1 MTSDRQIS
9 SNGINRRRSGGPRT
23 AVGKASSRRNALQ
36 HGLSVSVLNEPAM
49 CFEVEKLAR
58 AIAGA
63 GADEAQLSQA
73 RIIAEA
79 QFDLVR
85 IQGAKGAL
93 MNSHM
98 AELMSSRAVVPGEDV
113 TLDSERGDARVEGD
127 DSSVQGGCAPEFAIP
142 PTIEIM
148 RQLSRLERYECRA
161 ISRRRRA
168 MRAFLVFSAK

>member
-1 MTSDRQIS
+1 MTSERMIAS
-9 SNGINRRRSGGPRT
+9 NRSNGCRSRGPRT
-23 AVGKASSRRNALQ
+23 AAGKASSRRNALL
-36 HGLSVSVLNEPAM
+36 HGLSVSVLNELAM
-49 CFEVEKLAR
+49 CLEVEKLAR

-63 GADEAQLSQA
+63 GADDAQLSRA

-85 IQGAKGAL
+85 IQGAKTTI

-98 AELMSSRAVVPGEDV
+98 AELMSSGAVVPGEDV
-113 TLDSERGDARVEGD
+113 TLHSERGDDDVEGD
-127 DSSVQGGCAPEFAIP
+127 DPSVEGGCAPDFAIP

-168 MRAFLVFSAK
+168 MRVFLVFSAK